1 MHLSHAAISQH
12 PQSVNT
18 TLNNTVYFSCVGIGT
33 HIGWYVNATPVDS
46 INFPPEKGIE
56 KSDNPYDPD
65 TQTSSSTLTVFAME
79 SNNQSEIECFLL
91 FNTDQIISENATLLI
106 QGEIQQRNSF
116 KKDSTFFCQ
125 DRNDLYDVL
134 DLVLIAEHI
143 KF

>member
-33 HIGWYVNATPVDS
+33 HIFWYVNATLVDS

-56 KSDNPYDPD
+56 KNDTPYDPD

-79 SNNQSEIECFLL
+79 GNNQSEIECFLIL
-91 FNTDQIISENATLLI
+91 NINQTISEKATLLI
-106 QGEIQQRNSF
+106 QGKIQQRNTF
-116 KKDSTFFCQ
+116 KKDSTY
-125 DRNDLYDVL
+125 LST
-134 DLVLIAEHI
+134 
-143 KF
+143 